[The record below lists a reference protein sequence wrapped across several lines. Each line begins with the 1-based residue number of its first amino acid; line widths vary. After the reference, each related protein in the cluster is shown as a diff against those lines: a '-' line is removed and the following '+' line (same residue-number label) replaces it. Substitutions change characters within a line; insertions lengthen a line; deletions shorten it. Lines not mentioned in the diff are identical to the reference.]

1 MVSLASSYFYTSRE
15 RPGDNSSYQ
24 KYSGKNPLQSYENL
38 IAPVHL
44 PTEEHWLPVMISI
57 IDVCIYIYK
66 STYFSAD
73 IHHTVLKQIYQERQN
88 LPQEQSTLLNGDNWK
103 VNIAS
108 CLKQSNSMDCGV
120 FTYSFTK
127 QFISKNCNSYVKHT
141 TDFLNVMVGDLL
153 DQLACSNSRSS
164 QRPKDFNWLMD
175 DAVRS
180 ESEGKTG
187 RRSGKCRP
195 ELP

>member
-73 IHHTVLKQIYQERQN
+73 IHHTVLKQIYREAKFATRTEHATKWRQ
-88 LPQEQSTLLNGDNWK
+88 L
-103 VNIAS
+103 
-108 CLKQSNSMDCGV
+108 
-120 FTYSFTK
+120 
-127 QFISKNCNSYVKHT
+127 
-141 TDFLNVMVGDLL
+141 
-153 DQLACSNSRSS
+153 
-164 QRPKDFNWLMD
+164 
-175 DAVRS
+175 
-180 ESEGKTG
+180 EGKHCFLSEAVKQHG
-187 RRSGKCRP
+187 LWRVY
-195 ELP
+195 L